1 MTGFQV
7 MDGDKHV
14 FVLEG
19 LRDRAISYVWEN
31 VPAPEN
37 SGKKSGVSS
46 GIPAPLKDLF
56 TRKNVSRTC
65 CFLMYIVMT
74 VCIFCFE
81 IKCCMKLLVFP
92 LIERWIK
99 YLNLLFKILLDSIYY
114 LSSFH

>member
-37 SGKKSGVSS
+37 SGKKNGVSS
-46 GIPAPLKDLF
+46 VITSPLKDLF
-56 TRKNVSRTC
+56 TRKMFLELVVS
-65 CFLMYIVMT
+65 
-74 VCIFCFE
+74 
-81 IKCCMKLLVFP
+81 
-92 LIERWIK
+92 
-99 YLNLLFKILLDSIYY
+99 
-114 LSSFH
+114 